1 MLWVA
6 AGYVLARRDMQ
17 GFGTSGS
24 PCQAILALG
33 TPRTEDQG
41 RSGSFQTMLG
51 LTGSQ
56 TWPKPD

>member
-6 AGYVLARRDMQ
+6 AGCVLAHGDVQ
-17 GFGTSGS
+17 GFGTSHP
-24 PCQAILALG
+24 PCQATLAPG

-41 RSGSFQTMLG
+41 WAGAFQTMLG
-51 LTGSQ
+51 LAGSQ